1 MTVKLIFGWLKVKVI
16 VFFILCQ
23 VDGIGQSISG
33 YDSLSLPAY
42 WFNQGTISLINREW
56 EPALLAY
63 RNALQYSSG
72 ELQQAK
78 IHQNLGSLNFLMA
91 DYEKAAIHYEYAF
104 HLLEATTTDSEQLTE
119 ICFNLGFTFV
129 ERGELKRAMRWLE
142 LADNFKPAEPGL
154 WYLRLALSAGNIF
167 FSQGESRKAVEIFRK
182 AIDYCSSARI
192 VVPEEVSLRK
202 NLARSYQ
209 ALGQL
214 DSAKLVLDLAI
225 FRIRSSNTR
234 DSSSIPEILLQKG
247 CVMGFSGECEDA
259 QRTFEEALY
268 LINSK
273 NSNSEDPTS
282 ISDRLD
288 HEDLLMYKI
297 LYEWLSIEWKL
308 IRLSNIQ
315 STDIRCLYETAR
327 QVLRLGERLL
337 VNNVLRES
345 MLMEPGI
352 QRSLTGI
359 ALDMILSMDG
369 DYKWQA
375 NEAIPLTEKLTAFE
389 RISNSCNGYEKP
401 FDNDTLEENHIG
413 LKNQLF
419 RFHKQQYSEDSD
431 ILIPGEKIVTERAGI
446 LSRLYEYDSKRLQA
460 SVDFISINP
469 IPTSTDSDCVSALH
483 TLIQGDE
490 ALIRYLIADSFL
502 FTVLCTKDTL
512 VIHKEKIAKE
522 IVTNAGNYIT
532 ALKTLNFR
540 ACNQYGKE
548 LYRQLILPIERELSG
563 KFKLQIIPD
572 KLLLSIPF
580 DALIINAP
588 EREVPSDS
596 FLIYRYEIACYNS
609 ISAWIKGH
617 TDAADPTGLRSFR
630 YEFGGYAPD
639 FSGEDIVSLPHAIHE
654 VEQIARLFR
663 LRNKGV
669 RTMTGKML
677 CRDSLFSLG
686 GQSRILHLATHADRD
701 LRHPEFSGWMLPGD
715 PSPSP
720 NMNVSENKL
729 EMGALQTIQLESDL
743 LVLSSCSIGTDS
755 PKYWYRMTGFPD
767 NFFQAGVDQ
776 VLFSLWDVSDKHT
789 DEFMNSFYRNYLEGK
804 SYSAAIRSA
813 KLQMLSIPETS
824 FPTIWAVF
832 VMLAGRPINP

>member
-1 MTVKLIFGWLKVKVI
+1 MTGKLIFGWLKVQVI
-16 VFFILCQ
+16 VFFFLYQ
-23 VDGIGQSISG
+23 ANGIGQSVSG

-42 WFNQGTISLINREW
+42 WFNRGTISLLKREW

-72 ELQQAK
+72 EIQQAR

-104 HLLEATTTDSEQLTE
+104 HLLEATTTGSEQLTE
-119 ICFNLGFTFV
+119 ICFNLIFTFV
-129 ERGELKRAMRWLE
+129 ERGDLKRAMQWLD
-142 LADNFKPAEPGL
+142 LADKYKPAEPGS
-154 WYLRLALSAGNIF
+154 WFLRLALGAGNIL
-167 FSQGESRKAVEIFRK
+167 FSQGEFRKAVEIFRK
-182 AIDYCSSARI
+182 AIDYCSSVRA
-192 VVPEEVSLRK
+192 VTEEEVSLRK

-234 DSSSIPEILLQKG
+234 DSSSISEILLQKG
-247 CVMGFSGECEDA
+247 RVLGFSGEHDNA

-268 LINSK
+268 LLNSK
-273 NSNSEDPTS
+273 NSLSEDPTS
-282 ISDRLD
+282 ITDRLD
-288 HEDLLMYKI
+288 QKDVLKYKI
-297 LYEWLSIEWKL
+297 LYEWLIIEWKL
-308 IRLSNIQ
+308 IGLRNKQ
-315 STDIRCLYETAR
+315 STEIRWLYETAR
-327 QVLRLGERLL
+327 QVLLLGERLL
-337 VNNVLRES
+337 ANNVLRES
-345 MLMEPGI
+345 MVMEPGI

-359 ALDMILSMDG
+359 ALDMILSMDE
-369 DYKWQA
+369 DCKWLLP
-375 NEAIPLTEKLTAFE
+375 EAIPLTERLTAFE
-389 RISNSCNGYEKP
+389 ILCNNSDGYKKP
-401 FDNDTLEENHIG
+401 LDNDTLEVNRNS

-419 RFHKQQYSEDSD
+419 RFHKQQYDEDSE
-431 ILIPGEKIVTERAGI
+431 ILIPERKMVTERAGI
-446 LSRLYEYDSKRLQA
+446 LSRLYEYDSKRLK
-460 SVDFISINP
+460 SSPDLVILDP
-469 IPTSTDSDCVSALH
+469 IPISSDSGYVSALH

-502 FTVLCTKDTL
+502 FTVLFTNDTL
-512 VIHKEKIAKE
+512 VLHKEKIAKE
-522 IVTNAGNYIT
+522 IVTNTGNYIT
-532 ALKTLNFR
+532 ALKTLNLP

-563 KFKLQIIPD
+563 KFRLQIIPG

-580 DALIINAP
+580 DALILNAP
-588 EREVPSDS
+588 ETEGTSDC
-596 FLIYRYEIACYNS
+596 FLINHYEIACYAS
-609 ISAWIKGH
+609 ISAWIEGH
-617 TDAADPTGLRSFR
+617 TDITDSTCLKTFR
-630 YEFGGYAPD
+630 YEFGGCAPD
-639 FSGEDIVSLPHAIHE
+639 FSGEDIVSIPHTIHE

-663 LRNKGV
+663 LRNKSV

-677 CRDSLFSLG
+677 FIDSLFALG
-686 GQSRILHLATHADRD
+686 GQSRVFHLATHADRNF
-701 LRHPEFSGWMLPGD
+701 RQPEFSGWMLPRD

-720 NMNVSENKL
+720 NLGPSENKL
-729 EMGALQTIQLESDL
+729 EIGALQTIHLGSEL

-767 NFFQAGVDQ
+767 NFFQAGVSH

-789 DEFMNSFYRNYLEGK
+789 DEFMNSFYWNYLDGR

-824 FPTIWAVF
+824 SPTVWAVF
-832 VMLAGRPINP
+832 VMLTGSSFNL